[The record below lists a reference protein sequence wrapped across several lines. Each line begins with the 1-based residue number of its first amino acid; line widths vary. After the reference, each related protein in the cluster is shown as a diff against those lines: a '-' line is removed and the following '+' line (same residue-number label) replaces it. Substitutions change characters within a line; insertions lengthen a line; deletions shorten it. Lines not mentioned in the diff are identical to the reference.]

1 MGRGRRTGRGSRYIR
16 DGGVRK
22 ESLTTNRFVLVR
34 VVMKHLVALLLALTS
49 GPDAVDSRPSITET
63 PHRPIIWHSWQ
74 DQAEYRVRAGDRY
87 LGRGRWE
94 YYLGFEERPSI
105 SKEIKI
111 SMIHFV
117 KQPVP
122 DVLLAPGRRYGIVE
136 VTNSTMSAYKVY
148 WSWVARDVPP
158 SAALPDAYPW

>member
-1 MGRGRRTGRGSRYIR
+1 MKAGTPAAVKQRALKRAKICIRLICERQLLGLWRIGQAPLRLVEAQFSLRKRT
-16 DGGVRK
+16 
-22 ESLTTNRFVLVR
+22 
-34 VVMKHLVALLLALTS
+34 
-49 GPDAVDSRPSITET
+49 PD
-63 PHRPIIWHSWQ
+63 RPIIWYSWQ

-117 KQPVP
+117 KQAVP

-136 VTNSTMSAYKVY
+136 VTNSMSAYKVY